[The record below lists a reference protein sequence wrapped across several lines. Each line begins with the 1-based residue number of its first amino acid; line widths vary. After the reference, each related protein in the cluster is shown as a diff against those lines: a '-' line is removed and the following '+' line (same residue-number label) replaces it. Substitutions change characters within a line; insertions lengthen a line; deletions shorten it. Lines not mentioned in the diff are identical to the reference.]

1 MCNLS
6 QGIREKGGA
15 EREEKIILNMH
26 REGYKGRKKVVTDC
40 LFFMQRKD
48 FCTNDSNSS
57 AIPIHKL
64 SDCTI

>member
-26 REGYKGRKKVVTDC
+26 REGYTSEQIAKIVEKTIGEVE
-40 LFFMQRKD
+40 
-48 FCTNDSNSS
+48 
-57 AIPIHKL
+57 AIINKRMPVL
-64 SDCTI
+64 A